1 MANASIG
8 GLVSGLDTA
17 SIVSQLMQLESQ
29 SQSRLKVRV
38 STEQT
43 ASNALQALNAK
54 LSTLAAKAG
63 ELAKVTGWGASNATS
78 SSEQVSVTTVAGVT
92 PASLELMVV
101 RTATRTQAVFAND
114 FTRTAQAT
122 TAATLDLELADGTV
136 LNVDTGSGSLADIA
150 SGVNAATLPDGSDAG
165 LSAVLVRAGTANGEA
180 TYRLMITSDRTGADA
195 AFSVLGS
202 TELGAAVVTPGS
214 DAALNVNGAEVT
226 SATNTF
232 EDLMPGV
239 DVTLKTEAPAG
250 AITITVGRDATALSD
265 KVKGIVDALN
275 AALTDIS
282 SVTAA
287 GVNGAKAGV
296 LVGNATLRQVRDEL
310 LSSVTGGVGG
320 ASLAELGIQS
330 DRYGKIE
337 FDEDA
342 FAAAYAADPAKVEA
356 MFVDTDP
363 AAPAATN
370 TDFGFATA
378 LEALGKRFSNST
390 DGVVTSLV
398 KGRQSSIDGLN
409 DAIDAW
415 DSRLEL
421 RRSSLEKQYAA
432 LEVALGKLQSQGNWL
447 AGQLNSLP
455 QMSSGS

>member
-1 MANASIG
+1 MANTSIG

-17 SIVSQLMQLESQ
+17 SIISQLMQIEAQ
-29 SQSRLKVRV
+29 PQSRLKVRV

-43 ASNALQALNAK
+43 AINALQALNAK
-54 LSTLAAKAG
+54 LNTLAAKAG
-63 ELAKVTGWGASNATS
+63 ELAKAAGWGASTATS
-78 SSEQVSVTTVAGVT
+78 SSEKVSVTSDAGVT
-92 PASLELMVV
+92 PASLDLMVV

-114 FTRTAQAT
+114 FARTAQAT

-150 SGVNAATLPDGSDAG
+150 SGVSAATLPDGSDAG

-202 TELGAAVVTPGS
+202 TELGAAVVTPGT
-214 DAALNVNGAEVT
+214 DAAITVNGAEVT

-239 DVTLKTEAPAG
+239 DVTLKTGAPAG
-250 AITITVGRDATALSD
+250 TVTVTVGRDAVALSD
-265 KVKGIVDALN
+265 KVKGMIDALN
-275 AALTDIS
+275 AALTDVSTI
-282 SVTAA
+282 TAA
-287 GVNGAKAGV
+287 GANGAKPGILAGDS
-296 LVGNATLRQVRDEL
+296 TLRQVRDQL
-310 LSSVTGGVGG
+310 LSSATGGVGG
-320 ASLAELGIQS
+320 DSLAAVGIEA

-337 FDEDA
+337 FDGEK
-342 FAAAYAADPAKVEA
+342 FAAAYAADPTKVEA

-363 AAPAATN
+363 AAPAASD
-370 TDFGFATA
+370 TDQGFATA
-378 LEALGKRFSNST
+378 LEALAKRFSNST

-398 KGRQSSIDGLN
+398 KGRQSSIDGLT

-421 RRSSLEKQYAA
+421 RRSALEKQYAA

-455 QMSSGS
+455 QMDSGS